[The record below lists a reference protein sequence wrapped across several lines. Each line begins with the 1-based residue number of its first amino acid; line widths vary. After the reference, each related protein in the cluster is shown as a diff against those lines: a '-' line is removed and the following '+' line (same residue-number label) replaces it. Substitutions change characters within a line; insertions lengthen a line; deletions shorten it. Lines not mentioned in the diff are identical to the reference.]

1 MLAAQRKFENGPQRQ
16 KRVVFRNILLASDY
30 SASANLAMPYAAGM
44 ARSFGAK
51 LYAMH
56 VQEPINYALPPATWQ
71 GLELTREME
80 EKFLVEAIRRDFPE
94 VHPHVLH
101 AEGVVWR
108 AIEAAIQKHEID
120 LVVVGTRGR
129 TGIEKALLGSV
140 AEEILRHAPCPVLTV
155 GPQAC
160 HEAGRRGRMASILFA
175 TDFGKASLTAAPIAV
190 SLAEEYQAKLTL
202 LHVKEKRAA
211 GQTPGDAAGPCG
223 AAEKCEQRLRALVA
237 EEAKLWC
244 EPHFVVDC
252 GGADRG
258 SMQRAGA
265 AWERILGQAQARE
278 ADLIVMGV
286 HDAESFPLAGAAS
299 HLETATVHGVVAH
312 AQVPVLTVRG
322 GENL

>member
-1 MLAAQRKFENGPQRQ
+1 MLAAKRTAENGTHTQ
-16 KRVVFRNILLASDY
+16 KRVTFRNILLASDY

-44 ARSFGAK
+44 ARSFGAT

-56 VQEPINYALPPATWQ
+56 VQEPINYALPPGTWE

-101 AEGVVWR
+101 ADGVVWR
-108 AIEAAIQKHEID
+108 AVDLAVQKHAID

-129 TGIEKALLGSV
+129 TGIGKALLGSV
-140 AEEILRHAPCPVLTV
+140 AEEVLRHARCPVLTV

-160 HEAGRRGRMASILFA
+160 HEPGRRGRIASILFA
-175 TDFGKASLTAAPIAV
+175 TDFGAASLAAAPIAV

-202 LHVKEKRAA
+202 LHVVEKRGANEMEM
-211 GQTPGDAAGPCG
+211 PCDAAESCQ
-223 AAEKCEQRLRALVA
+223 QRLRALVA
-237 EEAKLWC
+237 EEAKMWC

-252 GGADRG
+252 GTGD
-258 SMQRAGA
+258 RAGA

-286 HDAESFPLAGAAS
+286 HAPEGVPGAAS
-299 HLETATVHGVVAH
+299 HLEIATVHGVVAH
-312 AQVPVLTVRG
+312 ARVPVLTVRG
-322 GENL
+322 